1 MENTTETPAVE
12 ESAAEEVTITLQD
25 VAICKQAIEVAAT
38 RGAFK
43 ADEMAIVG
51 ATYNKVSAW
60 LNQMQPAV
68 DNDDAESTASE
79 ETSSDQGETN
89 D

>member
-1 MENTTETPAVE
+1 MENTTESPAVE
-12 ESAAEEVTITLQD
+12 ESAAEEVTITIQD
-25 VAICKQAIEVAAT
+25 IGICKQAIEVAAT

-43 ADEMAIVG
+43 AEEMAIVG

-68 DNDDAESTASE
+68 DNDDAESTDSE

>member
-1 MENTTETPAVE
+1 MENTTEETKNIE
-12 ESAAEEVTITLQD
+12 ITIQD
-25 VAICKQAIEVAAT
+25 VGILRQAIEVAAS

-43 ADEMAIVG
+43 ADEMAVVG

-68 DNDDAESTASE
+68 ENDGRQDETIHSE

>member
-12 ESAAEEVTITLQD
+12 ESATEEVTITIQD
-25 VAICKQAIEVAAT
+25 IGICKQAIEVAAT

-43 ADEMAIVG
+43 AEEMAVVG

-68 DNDDAESTASE
+68 DDNAEATEST
-79 ETSSDQGETN
+79 ETSEDQGEDEN
-89 D
+89 A

>member
-1 MENTTETPAVE
+1 MKNTTESPAVE
-12 ESAAEEVTITLQD
+12 ESAAEEVTITIQD
-25 VAICKQAIEVAAT
+25 IGICKQAIEVAAT

-43 ADEMAIVG
+43 AEEMAIVG

-68 DNDDAESTASE
+68 DDDAESTDSE

>member
-1 MENTTETPAVE
+1 MENTTEPQETE
-12 ESAAEEVTITLQD
+12 LTIQD
-25 VAICKQAIEVAAT
+25 ISIFKQAIEVAAS

-43 ADEMAIVG
+43 ADEMAVVG

-68 DNDDAESTASE
+68 ENDGRQDETINSE

>member
-1 MENTTETPAVE
+1 MKNTTKSPAVE
-12 ESAAEEVTITLQD
+12 ESATEEVTITIQD
-25 VAICKQAIEVAAT
+25 IGICKQAIEVAAT

-43 ADEMAIVG
+43 AEEMAIVG
-51 ATYNKVSAW
+51 DTYNKVSAW

-68 DNDDAESTASE
+68 DNDDAESTDSE

>member
-1 MENTTETPAVE
+1 MKNTTKSPAVE
-12 ESAAEEVTITLQD
+12 ESAAEEVTITIQD
-25 VAICKQAIEVAAT
+25 IGICKQAIEVAAT

-43 ADEMAIVG
+43 AEEMAIVG
-51 ATYNKVSAW
+51 DTYNKVSAW

-68 DNDDAESTASE
+68 DNDDAESTDSE

>member
-1 MENTTETPAVE
+1 MENTTEAPAVE
-12 ESAAEEVTITLQD
+12 ESATEEVTITIQD
-25 VAICKQAIEVAAT
+25 IGICKQAIEVAAT

-43 ADEMAIVG
+43 AEEMAIVG
-51 ATYNKVSAW
+51 STYNKVSAW

-68 DNDDAESTASE
+68 DDDAESTDSG

>member
-1 MENTTETPAVE
+1 MENATEE
-12 ESAAEEVTITLQD
+12 IKNIEITIQD
-25 VAICKQAIEVAAT
+25 VGILRQAIEVAAT

-60 LNQMQPAV
+60 LNQMQPA
-68 DNDDAESTASE
+68 NDDAETTDSG

>member
-1 MENTTETPAVE
+1 MENTTESPAVE
-12 ESAAEEVTITLQD
+12 ESATEEVTITIQD
-25 VAICKQAIEVAAT
+25 IGICKQAIEVAAT

-43 ADEMAIVG
+43 AEEMAIVG

-68 DNDDAESTASE
+68 DDDAESTDSE

>member
-1 MENTTETPAVE
+1 MENTTETPAVDK
-12 ESAAEEVTITLQD
+12 SATEEVTITIQD
-25 VAICKQAIEVAAT
+25 IGICKQAIEVAAT

-43 ADEMAIVG
+43 AEEMAIVG
-51 ATYNKVSAW
+51 STYNKVSAW

-68 DNDDAESTASE
+68 DNDDAESTDSE

>member
-12 ESAAEEVTITLQD
+12 ESAIEEVTITLQD

-68 DNDDAESTASE
+68 NDDAETTDSE

>member
-12 ESAAEEVTITLQD
+12 ESATEKVTITIQD
-25 VAICKQAIEVAAT
+25 IGICKQAIEVAAT

-51 ATYNKVSAW
+51 ETYNKVSAW
-60 LNQMQPAV
+60 LNQMQPA
-68 DNDDAESTASE
+68 NDDAETTDSG

>member
-68 DNDDAESTASE
+68 DNDDAESTDSE

>member
-12 ESAAEEVTITLQD
+12 ESATEEVTITIQD
-25 VAICKQAIEVAAT
+25 IGICKQAIEVAAT

-43 ADEMAIVG
+43 AEEMAIVG

-68 DNDDAESTASE
+68 DDDAESTDSE

>member
-12 ESAAEEVTITLQD
+12 ESATEEVTITIQD
-25 VAICKQAIEVAAT
+25 IGICKQAIEVAAT

-43 ADEMAIVG
+43 AEEMAIVG
-51 ATYNKVSAW
+51 STYNKVSAW

-68 DNDDAESTASE
+68 DDDAETTDSE

>member
-1 MENTTETPAVE
+1 MKNTTESPAVE
-12 ESAAEEVTITLQD
+12 ESAAEEVTITIQD
-25 VAICKQAIEVAAT
+25 IGICKQAIEVAAT

-68 DNDDAESTASE
+68 DDDDAESTDSE

>member
-1 MENTTETPAVE
+1 MKNTTKSPAVE
-12 ESAAEEVTITLQD
+12 ESATEEVTITIQD
-25 VAICKQAIEVAAT
+25 IGICKQAIEVAAT

-43 ADEMAIVG
+43 AEEMAIVG
-51 ATYNKVSAW
+51 STYNKVSAW

-68 DNDDAESTASE
+68 DDDAESTDSG

>member
-1 MENTTETPAVE
+1 MKNTTESPAVE
-12 ESAAEEVTITLQD
+12 ESAAEEVTITIQD
-25 VAICKQAIEVAAT
+25 IGICKQAIEVAAT

-43 ADEMAIVG
+43 AEEMAIVG
-51 ATYNKVSAW
+51 DTYNKVSAW

-68 DNDDAESTASE
+68 DNDDAESTDSE

>member
-1 MENTTETPAVE
+1 MKNTTKSPAVE
-12 ESAAEEVTITLQD
+12 ESATEEVTITIQD
-25 VAICKQAIEVAAT
+25 IGICKQAIEVAAT

-43 ADEMAIVG
+43 AEEMAIVG
-51 ATYNKVSAW
+51 DTYNKVSAW

-68 DNDDAESTASE
+68 DNDDAESTESE

>member
-12 ESAAEEVTITLQD
+12 ESATEEVTITLQD

-43 ADEMAIVG
+43 AEEMAIVG

-68 DNDDAESTASE
+68 DNDAESTDSE

>member
-1 MENTTETPAVE
+1 MENATETPAVE
-12 ESAAEEVTITLQD
+12 ESATEEVTITIQD
-25 VAICKQAIEVAAT
+25 IGICKQAIEVAAT

-43 ADEMAIVG
+43 AEEMAIVG

-68 DNDDAESTASE
+68 DDDAESTDSE

>member
-1 MENTTETPAVE
+1 MENTTETPAVDK
-12 ESAAEEVTITLQD
+12 SATEEVTITIQD
-25 VAICKQAIEVAAT
+25 IGICKQAIEVAAT

-43 ADEMAIVG
+43 AEEMAIVG
-51 ATYNKVSAW
+51 DTYNKVSAW

-68 DNDDAESTASE
+68 DDDAESTDSG

>member
-12 ESAAEEVTITLQD
+12 ESATEEVTITIQD
-25 VAICKQAIEVAAT
+25 IGICKQAIEVAAT

-43 ADEMAIVG
+43 AEEMAIVG
-51 ATYNKVSAW
+51 DTYNKVSAW

-68 DNDDAESTASE
+68 DDDAESTDSE

>member
-1 MENTTETPAVE
+1 MKNTTESPAVE
-12 ESAAEEVTITLQD
+12 ESAAEEVTITIQD
-25 VAICKQAIEVAAT
+25 IGICKQAIEVAAT

-43 ADEMAIVG
+43 AEEMAIVG
-51 ATYNKVSAW
+51 DTYNKVSAW

-68 DNDDAESTASE
+68 DDDAESTDSE

>member
-1 MENTTETPAVE
+1 MENTTESPAVE
-12 ESAAEEVTITLQD
+12 ESATEEVTITIQD
-25 VAICKQAIEVAAT
+25 IGICKQAIEVAAT

-43 ADEMAIVG
+43 AEEMAIVG

-68 DNDDAESTASE
+68 DNDDAESTDSE

>member
-12 ESAAEEVTITLQD
+12 ESATEEVTITIQD
-25 VAICKQAIEVAAT
+25 IGICKQAIEVAAT

-43 ADEMAIVG
+43 AEEMAIVG
-51 ATYNKVSAW
+51 STYNKVSAW

-68 DNDDAESTASE
+68 DDDAESTDSE

>member
-1 MENTTETPAVE
+1 MENTTESPAVE
-12 ESAAEEVTITLQD
+12 ESATEEVTITIQD
-25 VAICKQAIEVAAT
+25 IGICKQAIEVAAT

-43 ADEMAIVG
+43 AEEMAIVG

-68 DNDDAESTASE
+68 DDDAELTDSE

>member
-1 MENTTETPAVE
+1 MKNTTESPAVE
-12 ESAAEEVTITLQD
+12 ESATEEVTITIQD
-25 VAICKQAIEVAAT
+25 IGICKQAIEVAAT

-43 ADEMAIVG
+43 AEEMAIVG
-51 ATYNKVSAW
+51 DTYNKVSAW

-68 DNDDAESTASE
+68 DNDDAESTDSE

>member
-1 MENTTETPAVE
+1 MENTTETPAVDK
-12 ESAAEEVTITLQD
+12 SATEEVTITIQD
-25 VAICKQAIEVAAT
+25 IGICKQAIEVAAT

-43 ADEMAIVG
+43 AEEMAIVG
-51 ATYNKVSAW
+51 STYNKVSAW

-68 DNDDAESTASE
+68 DDDAESTDSE

>member
-1 MENTTETPAVE
+1 MKNTTKSPAVE
-12 ESAAEEVTITLQD
+12 ESATEEVTITIQD
-25 VAICKQAIEVAAT
+25 IGICKQAIEVAAT

-68 DNDDAESTASE
+68 DDDAESTDSE

>member
-12 ESAAEEVTITLQD
+12 ESAIEEITITLQD

-43 ADEMAIVG
+43 ADEMAVVG
-51 ATYNKVSAW
+51 VTYNKVSAW

-68 DNDDAESTASE
+68 DDDAETTDSE

>member
-1 MENTTETPAVE
+1 MENTTESPAVE
-12 ESAAEEVTITLQD
+12 ESATEEVTITIQD
-25 VAICKQAIEVAAT
+25 VGICKQAIEVAAT

-68 DNDDAESTASE
+68 DNDDAESTDSE